1 MTQQPGGPADV
12 ADRLRSALTRHD
24 LALLEPVL
32 ADDVCWGSCVGRA
45 QVVEYLARV
54 LASSVEVEVVDLEA
68 RTDRLVATL
77 ELSPPRTDE
86 EPGPRGR
93 ISQVLFLRAGRITEL
108 QDAADRDEAFAATPS
123 PTPPPPPDTMTA
135 LNTLAAVLPVRDLPS
150 ALDHYRQLGFDV
162 RAYTGDAEY
171 GFAERDGVSLHLTRH
186 RNLDPSATTSTVYLY
201 VDDADALFAEWRS
214 SGVEGQFFAPHDT
227 EYGLREG
234 AHIDRDGNLFRFG
247 SPL

>member
-1 MTQQPGGPADV
+1 
-12 ADRLRSALTRHD
+12 
-24 LALLEPVL
+24 
-32 ADDVCWGSCVGRA
+32 
-45 QVVEYLARV
+45 
-54 LASSVEVEVVDLEA
+54 
-68 RTDRLVATL
+68 
-77 ELSPPRTDE
+77 
-86 EPGPRGR
+86 
-93 ISQVLFLRAGRITEL
+93 
-108 QDAADRDEAFAATPS
+108 
-123 PTPPPPPDTMTA
+123 MTA